1 MRLLFLLGGEE
12 KIRTSTGINGRGEKG
27 VITDSDCNLDG
38 GNWESMPRMSNYHVL
53 AIFGLFG

>member
-1 MRLLFLLGGEE
+1 VPIGGEE

-27 VITDSDCNLDG
+27 EITDSDCNLDG